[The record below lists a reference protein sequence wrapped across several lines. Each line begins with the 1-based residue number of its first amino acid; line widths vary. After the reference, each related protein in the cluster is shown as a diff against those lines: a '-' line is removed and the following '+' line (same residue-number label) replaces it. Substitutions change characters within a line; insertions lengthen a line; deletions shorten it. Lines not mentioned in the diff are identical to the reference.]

1 MNGHGQMTL
10 SLPQHSQ
17 PHYGMHQQ
25 QQQPHYGHMP
35 QGPQGPK
42 KIFPLDPVSC
52 ALYTLSAE
60 NVRNHVKH
68 VHEGM
73 KVTATRVKEICMP
86 ILEQVLNEHH
96 ALSIFGSPVDPVQ
109 LGLPDYFDIIKAP
122 MDLGTVKTRLHE
134 NRYRDLPSFMADVH
148 LTFDNAMQYN
158 PSSSDVYLMAKVR
171 ARPRE

>member
-1 MNGHGQMTL
+1 MYGM
-10 SLPQHSQ
+10 PQHHGHHPPQ
-17 PHYGMHQQ
+17 AQQ
-25 QQQPHYGHMP
+25 LQ
-35 QGPQGPK
+35 K

-122 MDLGTVKTRLHE
+122 MDLGSVRIRLQQ
-134 NRYRDLPSFMADVH
+134 NNYRDMPQFMADVH
-148 LTFDNAMQYN
+148 LTFDNATQYN
-158 PSSSDVYLMAKVR
+158 SASSEVHQLAKV
-171 ARPRE
+171 